1 MWNYYQTILLVHV
14 LVVLPTHTIIL
25 YLIIN
30 LPATGDNSSCQIPLV
45 YDLLVIGSG
54 AGKSF
59 LVPSS
64 VHMLQSSF
72 SFSNVRHQAS
82 YGILPKPLLPR
93 HVKGIRAE
101 ASDRLTPSLN
111 PN

>member
-45 YDLLVIGSG
+45 YSTFIGRG
-54 AGKSF
+54 TGKSF
-59 LVPSS
+59 VGA
-64 VHMLQSSF
+64 QF
-72 SFSNVRHQAS
+72 IYAS
-82 YGILPKPLLPR
+82 K
-93 HVKGIRAE
+93 
-101 ASDRLTPSLN
+101 
-111 PN
+111 

>member
-1 MWNYYQTILLVHV
+1 MSNPISL
-14 LVVLPTHTIIL
+14 
-25 YLIIN
+25 
-30 LPATGDNSSCQIPLV
+30 
-45 YDLLVIGSG
+45 YDLLSLDAVRASYL
-54 AGKSF
+54 

-64 VHMLQSSF
+64 YMLQSSF
-72 SFSNVRHQAS
+72 SNVHHQAS